1 MQKLPEAGLGLIGID
16 LPDHGRDVYSH
27 IIDEDRRKN
36 AELFEEAFYK
46 RKNLNPNVYGIHSQE
61 LAPPKVIV
69 PENIDPV
76 LLQKVLSN
84 PEMAALVNALARSM
98 EKPENTTNPRSQ
110 ENAEYVEAA
119 FTVRIHSE

>member
-1 MQKLPEAGLGLIGID
+1 MVT
-16 LPDHGRDVYSH
+16 DVYSH

-61 LAPPKVIV
+61 PAPPKVTV

-76 LLQKVLSN
+76 LLQGSSAESSFESGDGSACKRTGSDDGEAGRIRLT
-84 PEMAALVNALARSM
+84 PNAKREAE
-98 EKPENTTNPRSQ
+98 EKE
-110 ENAEYVEAA
+110 
-119 FTVRIHSE
+119 